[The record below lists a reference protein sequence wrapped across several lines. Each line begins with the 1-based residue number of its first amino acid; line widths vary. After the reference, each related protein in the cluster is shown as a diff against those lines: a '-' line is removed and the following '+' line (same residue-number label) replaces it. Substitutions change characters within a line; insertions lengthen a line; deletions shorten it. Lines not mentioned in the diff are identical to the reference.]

1 MLQKYFIWFWS
12 AVRPVK
18 WSVAAQVMVQIVRV
32 ACSMGFVVAGKQL
45 VDIATGK
52 AEGSLAFYIS
62 LLVGCHLMQIAL
74 NAFRSH
80 MQNKSE
86 VRMKVNLR
94 EQMFSHLLYSR
105 SDLGGRR
112 HSADI
117 VSRLQE
123 DVRLVSEAMCRS
135 LPSTIGAGLHFLA
148 AFVFLLMYEPRLAW
162 IVALL
167 TPVGIFASKYIMRKS
182 RDLTHDIRNSE
193 TDIQTHLQESLQHI
207 VTIKTMD
214 YADESR
220 SSLGG
225 YQESLTKNTM
235 RKSWFSITANAITGL
250 VFAAGYLS
258 AFLWGIAGLK
268 SGAVTYGLMTAF
280 LQLVGQIQRPIM
292 ELSHQLPTLSRSV
305 ASADR
310 LMDIESLPQELLSG
324 EPKLLEGPVGIRIDN
339 MSFSYEGK
347 DKALYEGFSYDFKPG
362 GVTAITG
369 ATGIGKSTLI
379 KLMLSLL
386 SPREGKIEF
395 YGAQEVVPACPDTRC
410 NLAYVPQGNSL
421 LSGSIRYNLLLA
433 NPEAT
438 EKMLQDALH
447 TAAADFVSDL
457 PQGIDTDCFERGE
470 GLSEGQAQRIAVAR
484 ALLRPGRI
492 LLLDEFSS
500 ALDAH
505 TEGLLMQRLA
515 AKAENE
521 GLTVIMITHRTEIL
535 SYCTQILDIK

>member
-1 MLQKYFIWFWS
+1 MLKKYIIWFWR

-52 AEGSLAFYIS
+52 AEGNLALYIA
-62 LLVGCHLMQIAL
+62 LLVGCHLMQIVV
-74 NAFRSH
+74 NAFRTH
-80 MQNKSE
+80 LQNRSD
-86 VRMKVNLR
+86 VQMKVNLR
-94 EQMFSHLLYSR
+94 EQMFSHLLFSR

-123 DVRLVSEAMCRS
+123 DVRLVGEAMCRS
-135 LPSTIGAGLHFLA
+135 LPSAIGAGLHFLA
-148 AFVFLLMYEPRLAW
+148 AFVFLMMYEPRLAW

-214 YADESR
+214 YAGESR
-220 SSLGG
+220 SSLDD
-225 YQESLTKNTM
+225 YQDSLTKNTM

-324 EPKLLEGPVGIRIDN
+324 EPKLLEGSVGIRISN
-339 MSFSYEGK
+339 MTFTYEGK
-347 DKALYEGFSYDFKPG
+347 DRNIYDNFSYDFKPG
-362 GVTAITG
+362 SVTAITG

-379 KLMLSLL
+379 RLILSLL
-386 SPREGKIEF
+386 QPKSGVMEF
-395 YGAQEVVPACPDTRC
+395 YDEHEVVPASPDTRC

-421 LSGSIRYNLLLA
+421 MSGSIRFNLLLA

-438 EKMLQDALH
+438 EDMLQDALH
-447 TAAADFVSDL
+447 TAAADFVADL
-457 PQGIDTDCFERGE
+457 PQGLDTDCFERGE

-505 TEGLLMQRLA
+505 TEGLMMQRLA
-515 AKAENE
+515 QKAELE
-521 GLTVIMITHRTEIL
+521 GLTIIMITHRTEIL
-535 SYCTQILDIK
+535 SYCTQILNIQ